1 VHDDWGE
8 RADRWAGVRSE
19 VIDVRRTAVHV
30 LRSGDEAEGTPQLF
44 VHGLG
49 GSATNWIEV
58 LPGFAEDGPV
68 LAPDLPGFG
77 RTEPPVPG
85 ASRVRANARFLV
97 ALLDQLGWDRVVVHG
112 NSMGGLLSVLLAEL
126 APGRLERLVLV
137 SPALPTRRRTMR
149 QMDQLTFRRFAPF
162 FLPGVGS
169 AVMRRMWATMTP
181 EQLWEDQLEYIHGDP
196 RRLSPEIREI
206 GVANLSYGRETHWR
220 LPGFVAAA
228 ESLVSV
234 LLNSAEVSRAID
246 SVAAPTLLV
255 WGDRDR
261 LVGWPVIEHTR
272 QQRPDWSLEIMETV
286 GHAAMVE
293 DPQGYLEVVRRW
305 SRLARSEGRAA

>member
-8 RADRWAGVRSE
+8 RSNRWAGIRSE

-30 LRSGDEAEGTPQLF
+30 LRSGDAVDGTPQLF

-58 LPGFAEDGPV
+58 LSGFALDGPV

-112 NSMGGLLSVLLAEL
+112 NSMGGLLSVLLAEV
-126 APGRLERLVLV
+126 APDRIERLVLV
-137 SPALPTRRRTMR
+137 SPALPTRRRRMR
-149 QMDQLTFRRFAPF
+149 EMDRMTLKTFAPF
-162 FLPGVGS
+162 FLPGVGA
-169 AVMRRMWATMTP
+169 AVMRRMYATMTP
-181 EQLWEDQLEYIHGDP
+181 DELWEQQLGYIHGDP
-196 RRLSPEIREI
+196 SRLSPEIRELGI
-206 GVANLSYGRETHWR
+206 ANLSYGRETPWR
-220 LPGFVAAA
+220 LPGYVAAA
-228 ESLVSV
+228 ESLVSA
-234 LLNSAEVSRAID
+234 LLNSGDVSRAID
-246 SVAAPTLLV
+246 AITAPTLLV

-272 QQRPDWSLEIMETV
+272 KQRPDWSLEILETV

-293 DPQGYLEVVRRW
+293 DPEGYLEVVRRW
-305 SRLARSEGRAA
+305 SRLAARRARAA

>member
-8 RADRWAGVRSE
+8 RAERWAGVRSE
-19 VIDVRRTAVHV
+19 VLDVRRTSVHT
-30 LRSGDEAEGTPQLF
+30 LRSGDDADGTPQLF

-58 LPGFAEDGPV
+58 LSGFAADGPV

-85 ASRVRANARFLV
+85 ASRVRANARFLT
-97 ALLDQLGWDRVVVHG
+97 ALLDKLGWDRVVVHG

-126 APGRLERLVLV
+126 DPGRIERLVLV
-137 SPALPTRRRTMR
+137 SPALPTKRRTMR
-149 QMDQLTFRRFAPF
+149 QMDRLTFRRFAPF
-162 FLPGVGS
+162 FLPGVGT
-169 AVMRRMWATMTP
+169 AVMRRMWSTMTP
-181 EQLWEDQLEYIHGDP
+181 EQLWEEQLEFIHGDP
-196 RRLSPEIREI
+196 SRLSPELREVGI
-206 GVANLSYGRETHWR
+206 ANLSYGRETPWR

-228 ESLVSV
+228 ESLVSA
-234 LLNSAEVSRAID
+234 LLNSGDVVRAMD
-246 SVAAPTLLV
+246 AVTAPTLLV
-255 WGDRDR
+255 WGNRDR
-261 LVGWPVIEHTR
+261 LVGWPVIEHAR
-272 QQRPDWSLEIMETV
+272 AQRPDWSLEVMETV

-305 SRLARSEGRAA
+305 SRLAAHEGRAA

>member
-8 RADRWAGVRSE
+8 RSVRWAGIRSD
-19 VIDVRRTAVHV
+19 VLDVRRTAVHT
-30 LRSGDEAEGTPQLF
+30 LRSGDEVEGTPQLF

-58 LPGFAEDGPV
+58 LPGFAADGPV

-97 ALLDQLGWDRVVVHG
+97 ALLDELGWDRVVVHG
-112 NSMGGLLSVLLAEL
+112 NSMGGLLSVLLAEV
-126 APGRLERLVLV
+126 APDRIERLVLV
-137 SPALPTRRRTMR
+137 SPALPTRRRKMR
-149 QMDQLTFRRFAPF
+149 EMDRLTLRTFAPF
-162 FLPGVGS
+162 FLPGVGT
-169 AVMRRMWATMTP
+169 AVMRRMYATMTSD
-181 EQLWEDQLEYIHGDP
+181 ELWEQQLAYIHGDP
-196 RRLSPEIREI
+196 SRLSPEIRELGI
-206 GVANLSYGRETHWR
+206 ANLTYGRETPWR
-220 LPGFVAAA
+220 LPGYVTAA
-228 ESLVSV
+228 ESLVSA
-234 LLNSAEVSRAID
+234 LLNSGDVSRAID
-246 SVAAPTLLV
+246 AISAPTLLV

-272 QQRPDWSLEIMETV
+272 KRRPDWSLEILETV

-293 DPQGYLEVVRRW
+293 DPAGYLEVVRRW
-305 SRLARSEGRAA
+305 SRLVVRRGRAA